1 MRSMT
6 ARMTVG
12 YALAVTVAV
21 AVALAAGR
29 WLLQREMIDGLNLLH
44 EAEFNE
50 VVRDLKLDVARPAD
64 EDLARQMRAHSEADE
79 HLFFFQVHDAAGRLL
94 FRSANLGGTVLP
106 DLSAFERRWTM
117 ALPPHGRVHASEFR
131 AGDLHIQ
138 IGSRLEPTERLLRQY
153 TQISLGL
160 TVIVAAGSLGLGYGL
175 SRVIL
180 RPLRDIRHAADRIG
194 ADNLGERIPPPP
206 GRDEVAELVRL
217 LNATFDRLE
226 AAFQQVRQFSADASH
241 ELRTPLTLIRLNA
254 ERLRTRLPAEGEA
267 AAIVDTLLEEIA
279 RMNRLIE
286 NLLFLAKAESGV
298 LPVSRL
304 EQDTTALIRE
314 VAEDAAVLAEDRGQ
328 RLVVERNDAGSWRFD
343 RHLIRQ
349 LLLNLVSNA
358 VAVMKAGGTLTL
370 RSTRAEAGWRI
381 EVLDEGPG
389 LPADQLER
397 IFERFVH
404 LPHPDGAPSGGHG
417 LGLAICRGIVRL
429 HGGEIRAW
437 NRPDRSGL
445 CLVVE
450 LPGGGA
456 TADGRRGGEEERL
469 RSAVTP
475 GPNVSA
481 SR

>member
-50 VVRDLKLDVARPAD
+50 VVRDLKLDVARPAE

-180 RPLRDIRHAADRIG
+180 RPLRDIRHAADRSAPTTWASGSRCPRPRRGGRAG
-194 ADNLGERIPPPP
+194 A
-206 GRDEVAELVRL
+206 
-217 LNATFDRLE
+217 
-226 AAFQQVRQFSADASH
+226 AAQRH
-241 ELRTPLTLIRLNA
+241 LRPARG
-254 ERLRTRLPAEGEA
+254 RLPAGA
-267 AAIVDTLLEEIA
+267 AILADARTSCARRSRSSGSTPSACARGCRPRRGAAIVDTLLEEIA

-314 VAEDAAVLAEDRGQ
+314 VAEDAAVLAEDRGS
-328 RLVVERNDAGSWRFD
+328 GSWSSGTTPVARFD
-343 RHLIRQ
+343 RNLIRHAAEPGQ
-349 LLLNLVSNA
+349 QRRRGDGSRRHA
-358 VAVMKAGGTLTL
+358 HA

-381 EVLDEGPG
+381 ECSTRAPG
-389 LPADQLER
+389 CRQTSRALRATCICLAPA
-397 IFERFVH
+397 
-404 LPHPDGAPSGGHG
+404 PCPA
-417 LGLAICRGIVRL
+417 
-429 HGGEIRAW
+429 
-437 NRPDRSGL
+437 
-445 CLVVE
+445 
-450 LPGGGA
+450 A
-456 TADGRRGGEEERL
+456 TAWAPPSARHRAAPRRRDPGVEPAGPLGAVLGGRAARRRRDGGRPTEGEEERG
-469 RSAVTP
+469 RGRRDRTP
-475 GPNVSA
+475 RHPMMNGN
-481 SR
+481 